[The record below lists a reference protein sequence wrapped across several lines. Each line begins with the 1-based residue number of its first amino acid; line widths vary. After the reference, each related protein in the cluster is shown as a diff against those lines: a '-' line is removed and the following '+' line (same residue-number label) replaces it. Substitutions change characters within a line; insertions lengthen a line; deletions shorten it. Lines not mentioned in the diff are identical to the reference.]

1 MGKANGWVEIFVLK
15 LSMLIDFFRWV
26 SMRLRDSD
34 ETQKRLKRDSESLW
48 KSSDK
53 S

>member
-1 MGKANGWVEIFVLK
+1 MGKANGWVKIFVLK
-15 LSMLIDFFRWV
+15 LSMLIANLRWV
-26 SMRLRDSD
+26 SIRLRDSD
-34 ETQKRLKRDSESLW
+34 EPQKRLKGDSESLW